1 MLYPSCIAK
10 LYRYCTLH
18 TVHFTSDIKVQ
29 YIWCGLHASVPHRCS
44 SWIWTS
50 RPLHMARIVHQSA
63 GFSTI
68 QCRCYITSYPVSHW
82 NLILALHHLQVQ
94 VFSNGRLN
102 CQNSNQYRYK
112 SGTNSLIRSNTI
124 LHLKAISYDLTFCR
138 SAIENEV
145 WRAIENEVWNDIENE
160 IWWGEQQR
168 ITCVLR
174 LHQ

>member
-1 MLYPSCIAK
+1 MLVYLIAA
-10 LYRYCTLH
+10 L
-18 TVHFTSDIKVQ
+18 
-29 YIWCGLHASVPHRCS
+29 

-94 VFSNGRLN
+94 VFSEGSLN
-102 CQNSNQYRYK
+102 CQSSNHSRYIW
-112 SGTNSLIRSNTI
+112 GTNSLIRSNTV
-124 LHLKAISYDLTFCR
+124 LHLKAISYNLTFCR

-145 WRAIENEVWNDIENE
+145 WSDIENE
-160 IWWGEQQR
+160 IGIQASTVWWGATADLSHVCSACTSNLISTDPHHVNWEEQQCNQNAR
-168 ITCVLR
+168 YFWKI
-174 LHQ
+174 